1 MKSNQNRFMMNKL
14 FSVLLAV
21 MVMASACQTKTKT
34 TEGMNPFF
42 TEYET
47 PFQTPPFDIIKV
59 EHYMPAFEKGMQE
72 QVEEIDAIVNNTEKP
87 SFENTIL
94 AYDRSGELL
103 DKVSSVFYNVYGTD
117 KTDEMQEIAKVLA
130 ETLTKHSDN
139 ISMNMGLFKKVK
151 AVYEQRDAMNLTAAQ
166 KRVTEKYY
174 NDFVRN
180 GADLSAEDQAKLKKL
195 NEELSILQL
204 QFGENQLKET
214 NDNFQLVID
223 NEADLSGLPEG
234 VVSAAAEAAKAKEME
249 GKWLF
254 TLQKPSLIPFL
265 QYADN
270 RDLREQIYRGYF
282 MRGNN
287 DNEFDNKEIAR
298 KMAMLRS
305 ERVKL
310 LGFETHADYAIATNM
325 AQTPENVDEFLM
337 GLWEPALKVAKQELK
352 EMQQIIDREGGK
364 FELQSWDWWYYAEKL
379 RKEKYDLDESEITP
393 YFQLENVRDG
403 MFWVAN
409 QLYGI
414 TFTGVDNIQVY
425 NPATE
430 VFEVKEANGDHIG
443 LLYLDYHPRSSKRP
457 GAWQT
462 SFRESI
468 TKDGKKISP
477 LVSLVCNFT
486 APTGDMPALLTFDEV
501 STLFH
506 EFGHGLHALFTSGEY
521 SRTAGVVPQ
530 DYVELPSQV
539 MENWAAEPQVMRHY
553 ARHYKTGEVIPDNLI
568 EKIQKSGHF
577 NQGFVTVEYLAAS
590 LLDLNWH
597 NLKAGEMVD
606 NTVDF
611 EKAAMDKIGLI
622 DEIIPRYRSTY
633 FGHIFS
639 SDYYAAGYY
648 VYIWAAV
655 LDSDAFDAF
664 KQSGDIFNK
673 ELAAKF
679 RQHCLS
685 ECGDD
690 EGMVQYRKFRGQD
703 PSLQPLLNKR
713 GLN

>member
-1 MKSNQNRFMMNKL
+1 MNKL
-14 FSVLLAV
+14 FSVL
-21 MVMASACQTKTKT
+21 MALLVLVSACQTKTKT
-34 TEGMNPFF
+34 TESMNPFF

-72 QVEEIDAIVNNTEKP
+72 QVEEIDAIVNNSAAP
-87 SFENTIL
+87 DFENTIL

-103 DKVSSVFYNVYGTD
+103 DKVGAVFFNVQGTD
-117 KTDEMQEIAKVLA
+117 NNDEIQNIARTITPL
-130 ETLTKHSDN
+130 LTKHSDN
-139 ISMNMGLFKKVK
+139 ISMNMGLFKRVK
-151 AVYEQRDAMNLTAAQ
+151 AVYEQREEMNLTPAQ

-180 GADLSAEDQAKLKKL
+180 GAELSADDQTKLKKL
-195 NEELSILQL
+195 NEELSNLQL
-204 QFGENQLKET
+204 SFSENQLNET
-214 NDNFQLVID
+214 NNNFKLIID
-223 NEADLSGLPEG
+223 NEADLAGLPEG
-234 VVSAAAEAAKAKEME
+234 VKSAAAEAAKENDME
-249 GKWLF
+249 GKWVF
-254 TLQKPSLIPFL
+254 TLQKPSWIPFL
-265 QYADN
+265 QYAEN
-270 RDLREQIYRGYF
+270 RDLREKIYRGYF

-310 LGFETHADYAIATNM
+310 LGYDTHADYAINVNM
-325 AQTPENVDEFLM
+325 AKTPENVEEFLM

-393 YFQLENVRDG
+393 YFKLENVRDG

-409 QLYGI
+409 QLYGV
-414 TFTGVDNIQVY
+414 TFTKINDIQIY
-425 NPATE
+425 NPEVE
-430 VFEVKEANGDHIG
+430 VFEVKEADDKHIG

-486 APTGDMPALLTFDEV
+486 KPTGDMPALLTFDEV

-506 EFGHGLHALFTSGEY
+506 EFGHGLHALFTAGEY

-530 DYVELPSQV
+530 DYVELPSQI
-539 MENWAAEPQVMRHY
+539 MENWAAEPAVMRHY

-577 NQGFVTVEYLAAS
+577 NQGFATVEYLAAS

-597 NLKAGEMVD
+597 KLKAGETVE
-606 NTVDF
+606 NTVAF
-611 EKAAMDKIGLI
+611 EKEAMDNIGLI